1 MVRYQG
7 IAPSSRKANA
17 SVKDLS
23 KSLANLVT
31 SLGGEDAGIAN
42 VMSNNAA
49 YAAAVRDLWPVASAS
64 RLILDHTNA
73 FYVRKDE
80 RPRKGANKDEPRILC
95 EVCLDEPLIRSE
107 MDARKEM
114 LSLAL
119 KERGL
124 AFDEIR
130 IIPARR
136 GMRQRHPFREPS
148 A

>member
-1 MVRYQG
+1 MVRYEGSIQ
-7 IAPSSRKANA
+7 ANRKAKA

-23 KSLANLVT
+23 KSIANLVT
-31 SLGGEDAGIAN
+31 SLGGSETGISD
-42 VMSNNAA
+42 VMANNAA
-49 YAAAVRDLWPVASAS
+49 YASAVREIWKTEAAS

-80 RPRKGANKDEPRILC
+80 RPRKGPDKEKPHVLC
-95 EVCLDEPLIRSE
+95 DICMDEPLIRSE

-119 KERGL
+119 KARGL
-124 AFDEIR
+124 TFDEIR

-136 GMRQRHPFREPS
+136 GMRQRHPFKDPE
-148 A
+148 